1 MAQVDY
7 SQMDGV
13 SVLWHMISTG
23 DPGFLAILGLGI
35 FFMIFSLVY
44 DKYFD
49 DPEITKSIK
58 PSQRDQG
65 QY

>member
-1 MAQVDY
+1 MAEVDY

-23 DPGFLAILGLGI
+23 DPGFMLIVGLGV
-35 FFMIFSLVY
+35 FFLIVSVVSDRY
-44 DKYFD
+44 IDKD
-49 DPEITKSIK
+49 TEKQINENH
-58 PSQRDQG
+58 RDYG

>member
-49 DPEITKSIK
+49 
-58 PSQRDQG
+58 G

>member
-1 MAQVDY
+1 MAEVDY

-44 DKYFD
+44 DKYFED
-49 DPEITKSIK
+49 EEISKAIK
-58 PSQRDQG
+58 PSQRDHG

>member
-23 DPGFLAILGLGI
+23 DPGFLAILGLGF

-58 PSQRDQG
+58 PSQRDHG

>member
-1 MAQVDY
+1 MAEVDY

-23 DPGFLAILGLGI
+23 DPGFMFIVGLGV
-35 FFMIFSLVY
+35 FFLIVSVVSDRY
-44 DKYFD
+44 IDKD
-49 DPEITKSIK
+49 TEKQINKNH
-58 PSQRDQG
+58 RDYG